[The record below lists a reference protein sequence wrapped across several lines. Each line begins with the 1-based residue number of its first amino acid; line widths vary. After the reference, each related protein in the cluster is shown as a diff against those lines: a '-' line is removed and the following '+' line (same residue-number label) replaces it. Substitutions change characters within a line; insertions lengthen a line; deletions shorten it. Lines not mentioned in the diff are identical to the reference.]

1 MDHTSLVWNV
11 KEHKTYAMDPKALS
25 EQNNNRKSLRTE
37 ILTLYGQDT
46 VVLMMDHTSL
56 VRNVEEH
63 KTYAMDPK
71 ALSEQNNNRKSLRTE
86 RI

>member
-1 MDHTSLVWNV
+1 
-11 KEHKTYAMDPKALS
+11 
-25 EQNNNRKSLRTE
+25 
-37 ILTLYGQDT
+37 
-46 VVLMMDHTSL
+46 MMDHTSL

-86 RI
+86 TTGSKHSLWKLSKLFQKSWEIQSPKFLFLSKTNSLI